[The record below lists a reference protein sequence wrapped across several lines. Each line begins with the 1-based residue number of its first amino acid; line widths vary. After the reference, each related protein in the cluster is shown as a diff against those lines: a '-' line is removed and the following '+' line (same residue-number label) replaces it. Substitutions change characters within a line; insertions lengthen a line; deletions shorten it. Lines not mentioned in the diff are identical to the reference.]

1 MLVGGAGALSSTRH
15 LRRQD
20 PYSTPALSQT
30 NSSVLKSPSS
40 TEVLVSKGGGSHSTL
55 SLFFITDFAPGTQST
70 LEESEVEQGEYTLCT
85 RGETKAQSET
95 AIIV

>member
-1 MLVGGAGALSSTRH
+1 MGRGGEGALSSTRH

-55 SLFFITDFAPGTQST
+55 SLFFITPILLQE
-70 LEESEVEQGEYTLCT
+70 L
-85 RGETKAQSET
+85 KALKRSQR
-95 AIIV
+95 